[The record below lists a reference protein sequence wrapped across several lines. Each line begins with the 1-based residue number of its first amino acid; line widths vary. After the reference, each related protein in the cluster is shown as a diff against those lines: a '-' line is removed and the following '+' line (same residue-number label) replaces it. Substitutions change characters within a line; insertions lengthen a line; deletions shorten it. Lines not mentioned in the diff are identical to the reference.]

1 MQKHML
7 ETGAFIT
14 ETIALE
20 VPHRH
25 IVFTIPKLMRKNFYW
40 HRPALNDLS
49 RMAWDCI
56 HAFMCNTLQR
66 DGSRKSTSMSRAR
79 SRVPAYGRPGGVIS
93 IETAGEYQDPN
104 PHIHLITTDGIFT
117 PSGSFYFMPRYG
129 DLAEKY
135 LRSLWEVAIT
145 NYVLEKG
152 FVTEETIAKV
162 SGYRH
167 NGFSVYAR
175 RRVEFKKS
183 DERSVAEFE
192 QLARYIVKPH
202 FSLESME
209 YVPQTGKVLYHGTM
223 NKGKRRNFEIFEAND
238 FLAAVTSH
246 IPKYRQRYINYYGEY
261 SSRARAKEKE
271 YDEMPREGA
280 TVEQRE
286 YRKRWA
292 MLIRKV
298 YEVDPL
304 KCPKCGKEMQI
315 VEYIREGYT
324 FLYKQ
329 WLVSIDAWHLEPPRA
344 PPVKQ
349 EELPLTYC
357 PISEDAHYVDE
368 FADA

>member
-1 MQKHML
+1 
-7 ETGAFIT
+7 
-14 ETIALE
+14 
-20 VPHRH
+20 
-25 IVFTIPKLMRKNFYW
+25 
-40 HRPALNDLS
+40 
-49 RMAWDCI
+49 
-56 HAFMCNTLQR
+56 MCNTLQQ
-66 DGSRKSTSMSRAR
+66 D
-79 SRVPAYGRPGGVIS
+79 GRPGAVLS
-93 IETAGEYQDPN
+93 IETAGEYQDGN
-104 PHIHLITTDGIFT
+104 PHIHAVTTDGIYT
-117 PSGSFYFMPRYG
+117 PTGSFYFMPRYG
-129 DLAEKY
+129 ELAEKY
-135 LRSLWEVAIT
+135 LRSLWEMAVT
-145 NYVLEKG
+145 KYVLEKG
-152 FVTEETIAKV
+152 FVTEETIEKV
-162 SGYRH
+162 SAYRH

-175 RRVEFKKS
+175 RRVEYKKS

-246 IPKYRQRYINYYGEY
+246 IPKYRQRYLNYYGEY

-271 YDEMPREGA
+271 YQEMPREGA
-280 TVEQRE
+280 SVEQRE

-304 KCPKCGKEMQI
+304 KCPKCGKEMHI
-315 VEYIREGYT
+315 VEYVREAYA

-329 WLVSIDAWHLEPPRA
+329 WLVSIDAWYVEPPRA
-344 PPVKQ
+344 PPEQPVL
-349 EELPLTYC
+349 ELTYC
-357 PISEDAHYVDE
+357 AISEDAHYVDE